1 MIRMMFRKVLTWLH
15 HLWGGAPFEVRH
27 DRDRPPMDIDEFAR
41 LLKSGTHEDLE
52 LIARTLSRPDKIKI

>member
-1 MIRMMFRKVLTWLH
+1 
-15 HLWGGAPFEVRH
+15 
-27 DRDRPPMDIDEFAR
+27 MDIDEFAR